1 MITPTPAPEQT
12 TGQAPG
18 RSSARKPLQVN
29 PVKLSQPIG
38 ATLAFLG
45 VKGCLPLM
53 HGAIGCA
60 SFTKVMLTRHF
71 NEPVALRNTAVTEMA
86 SVLDGGDV
94 GISEAVRNLLTKVKP
109 EFIGLYSTGLVD
121 AKGDDLRRIAKNLD
135 YPTITADTPDFRGG
149 LESGWATVATSL
161 VEQMVEPGEPE
172 PDRLLLLPHVSLHPL
187 EVERLKEFCADF
199 GFRVD
204 ALPDLSTSLDGHLNE
219 QDQSAQTRGGISPSE
234 IRALGRSGVVIS
246 VGASMRPVA
255 EAFLARFPGA
265 RHLHLPG
272 LMGLVAND
280 ELVARLMEVT
290 GREPSERVKRW
301 RRRLQDAMIDAH
313 FTLGHA
319 RFILAGEPDR
329 IADMGR
335 ALAEAG
341 AQIRAVIASTPSAA
355 LQDIS
360 AAEVMVGDLEDA
372 EQRIADCDALV
383 CNFHGEQLAR
393 LYGKVHIG
401 RGYPILE
408 QLGVQLKVDTLY
420 EGGAAWLAEAANA
433 LIAARTAAHH

>member
-1 MITPTPAPEQT
+1 MNTPTLSPKQII
-12 TGQAPG
+12 GQK
-18 RSSARKPLQVN
+18 SAKKPLQVN

-71 NEPVALRNTAVTEMA
+71 NEPVALRNTAVTEVA
-86 SVLDGGDV
+86 TVLDGGDK
-94 GISEAVRNLLTKVKP
+94 GISEAVRNLLTRVKP
-109 EFIGLYSTGLVD
+109 EFIGLFSTGLTD
-121 AKGDDLRRIAKNLD
+121 TKGDDLRRIARDID
-135 YPTITADTPDFRGG
+135 YPTITADTPDFKGG
-149 LESGWATVATSL
+149 LESGWATVATSF
-161 VEQMVEPGEPE
+161 VEQMMEPGEPE

-187 EVERLKEFCADF
+187 EVERFKEFLADF

-204 ALPDLSTSLDGHLNE
+204 ALPDLSTSLDGHLND
-219 QDQSAQTRGGISPSE
+219 QDQSSMTRGGISPAE
-234 IRALGRSGVVIS
+234 IRGLGRSGVVVS

-255 EAFLARFPGA
+255 EAFLARCPGA

-272 LMGLVAND
+272 IMGLVAND

-290 GREPSERVKRW
+290 GREPSEWVKRW
-301 RRRLQDAMIDAH
+301 RRRLQDTLIDAH

-329 IADMGR
+329 IADMAH

-341 AQIRAVIASTPSAA
+341 GHIRAVIASTPSPVLDSLPA
-355 LQDIS
+355 D
-360 AAEVMVGDLEDA
+360 EVMVGDLEDA
-372 EQRIADCDALV
+372 EQRIADCDALI
-383 CNFHGEQLAR
+383 CNFHGEQLAQM
-393 LYGKVHIG
+393 YGKVHIG

-408 QLGVQLKVDTLY
+408 QIGVQLKVDTLY
-420 EGGAAWLAEAANA
+420 EGGASFLAEVTNA
-433 LIAARTAAHH
+433 LVAARMAAHH